1 LTFEFLTILDVL
13 GTFAFAISGAS
24 MAMQKK
30 LDIFGILVCSFATA
44 IGGGTLRDLM
54 IGDLPVKWL
63 TNELIIVVI
72 FLGTLAAVVRRA
84 AVRHYAKAL
93 FLFDSL
99 GLGLFTILGIQKGID
114 NGFPAGIA
122 ISLGTITACF
132 GGVIRDVLLNH
143 VPLIFRKEIYASACI
158 AGGILF
164 FVLLKFSLPIAVV
177 QGLCIVVIVL
187 IRIVAVKYNLSLPAI
202 YRNSQ

>member
-1 LTFEFLTILDVL
+1 LSFEFLTILDVL

-72 FLGTLAAVVRRA
+72 FLGALVAIVRRA
-84 AVRHYAKAL
+84 AVTHYAKAL

-114 NGFPAGIA
+114 NGFSAGIA

-164 FVLLKFSLPIAVV
+164 FILLQFSLPIAVV
-177 QGLCIVVIVL
+177 QAVCIVVIVL
-187 IRIVAVKYNLSLPAI
+187 IRIVAVKYNLSLPAL
-202 YRNSQ
+202 YQSK